1 VILFESNVVFY
12 IIFDIRSKNMF
23 SKNLFRESVRI
34 AFNSIRSNL
43 LRTILT
49 VFIIAFG
56 IMALVGILT
65 AIDSIK
71 DSISNQFRS
80 MGANTFSIVN
90 RDNRVRVGG
99 RVERYKS
106 IEYRDAMTFKRE
118 FKFPALVSVSTFAS
132 EIATVKYKSKKTN
145 PNISVVG
152 SDENYLITSGYE
164 IKEGR
169 NFSINEITSNAH
181 VVIIGLGL
189 ANDIFA
195 EGEEVLDKVISI
207 GNGKYKV
214 IGVLLEKGSSFGSTG
229 DKICILPITSVRQ
242 YFSRPYMNFKISVL
256 PNDSKLLK
264 AAINE
269 AEGVFRVIRKLRSFE
284 NSNFSIETSDSLS
297 NLLIKNISYVTIAAT
312 IIGII
317 TLLGAA
323 IGLMNIMLV
332 SVTERTREIGIRKAI
347 GAKASTIRRQFLYES
362 ILIGQLGG
370 FFGVI
375 LGILIGNVVSL
386 ITGGIFIIPWLW
398 ILGGIILCFIV
409 GLVSGL
415 FPAIKASKLDPIVSL
430 RYE

>member
-1 VILFESNVVFY
+1 
-12 IIFDIRSKNMF
+12 MF
-23 SKNLFRESVRI
+23 SKNLFKEILRV
-34 AFNSIRSNL
+34 AFSSIRSNL
-43 LRTILT
+43 LRTTLT

-71 DSISNQFRS
+71 GSISNQFRS
-80 MGANTFSIVN
+80 MGANTISIVN
-90 RDNRVRVGG
+90 RDSRVNVGG
-99 RVERYKS
+99 RVERYRS
-106 IEYRDAMTFKRE
+106 IEYRDAMSFKKE
-118 FKFPALVSVSTFAS
+118 FKFPALVSISTLAS
-132 EIATVKYKSKKTN
+132 QIATVKYKSKKTN
-145 PNISVVG
+145 PNIPVVG

-164 IKEGR
+164 VNTGR
-169 NFSINEITSNAH
+169 NFSINDISSNAH
-181 VVIIGLGL
+181 VVIIGSGL
-189 ANDIFA
+189 VNDLFLK
-195 EGEEVLDKVISI
+195 EENPLDKVISI
-207 GNGKYKV
+207 GNGKYKI
-214 IGVLLEKGSSFGSTG
+214 IGILKEKGSSFGSTG

-242 YFSRPYMNFKISVL
+242 YFSRPNMNFNISIL

-269 AEGVFRVIRKLRSFE
+269 AEGIFRVIRKLRSFE
-284 NSNFSIETSDSLS
+284 NNNFSIETSDSLS
-297 NLLIKNISYVTIAAT
+297 NLLIKNIKYVTIAAT

-347 GAKASTIRRQFLYES
+347 GAKAETIRRQFLYES
-362 ILIGQLGG
+362 IIIGQLGG
-370 FFGVI
+370 FLGII

-386 ITGGIFIIPWLW
+386 ITNGIFIIPWLW
-398 ILGGIILCFIV
+398 ILGGTLLCFIV

-415 FPAIKASKLDPIVSL
+415 FPAIKASKLDPIISL

>member
-1 VILFESNVVFY
+1 MISKSLFIE
-12 IIFDIRSKNMF
+12 
-23 SKNLFRESVRI
+23 NLRI
-34 AFNSIRSNL
+34 AFSSIRSNL
-43 LRTILT
+43 LRTVLT
-49 VFIIAFG
+49 IFIIAFG

-71 DSISNQFRS
+71 GSISSQFRS

-99 RVERYKS
+99 RTERYRN
-106 IEYRDAMTFKRE
+106 IEFREAMDFKE
-118 FKFPALVSVSTFAS
+118 TYKFPALVSISTMAS
-132 EIATVKYKSKKTN
+132 DIATVKYKSEKTN
-145 PNISVVG
+145 PNIPVVG

-164 IKEGR
+164 IKSGR
-169 NFSINEITSNAH
+169 NLTINDIQSNSH
-181 VVIIGLGL
+181 VVIIGSGL
-189 ANDIFA
+189 TNELFK
-195 EGEEVLDKVISI
+195 EGEDPLNKVISI
-207 GNGKYKV
+207 GNGKYKIV
-214 IGVLLEKGSSFGSTG
+214 GILREKGSSFGSSG

-242 YFSRPYMNFKISVL
+242 YFSRPNMNFRISVL

-269 AEGVFRVIRKLRSFE
+269 AEGSFRVIRKLRSFE
-284 NSNFSIETSDSLS
+284 NNNFSVESSDNLS
-297 NLLIKNISYVTIAAT
+297 NMLIENIKYVTIAAT

-317 TLLGAA
+317 TLFGAA

-347 GAKASTIRRQFLYES
+347 GAKVSTIRRQFLYES
-362 ILIGQLGG
+362 VIIGQLGG
-370 FFGVI
+370 FFGII

-386 ITGGIFIIPWLW
+386 VTGGLFIIPWFW
-398 ILGGIILCFIV
+398 ILSGVILCFLV

-415 FPAIKASKLDPIVSL
+415 FPAIKASKLDPIISL

>member
-1 VILFESNVVFY
+1 MYSKSLFKE
-12 IIFDIRSKNMF
+12 
-23 SKNLFRESVRI
+23 NLRI
-34 AFNSIRSNL
+34 AFSSIRSNL
-43 LRTILT
+43 LRTTLT

-71 DSISNQFRS
+71 GTISNQFRS

-99 RVERYKS
+99 RVERYRS
-106 IEYRDAMTFKRE
+106 IEFREAMKFKEE
-118 FKFPALVSVSTFAS
+118 FNFPALVSISTSAS
-132 EIATVKYKSKKTN
+132 DIATVKYKSKKTN
-145 PNISVVG
+145 PNIPVVG

-164 IKEGR
+164 IKKGR
-169 NFSINEITSNAH
+169 NFTINDIQENAH
-181 VVIIGLGL
+181 VVIIGSGL
-189 ANDIFA
+189 IKDIF
-195 EGEEVLDKVISI
+195 EDGEDPLDKVISI

-214 IGVLLEKGSSFGSTG
+214 IGVLKEKGSSFGSSG

-242 YFSRPYMNFKISVL
+242 YFSRPNMNFRISVL
-256 PNDSKLLK
+256 PQDSKILK

-269 AEGVFRVIRKLRSFE
+269 SEGIFRVIRKLRSFE
-284 NSNFSIETSDSLS
+284 NNNFSIETSDSLS
-297 NLLIKNISYVTIAAT
+297 NLLIKNIRYVTLAAT

-317 TLLGAA
+317 TLFGAA

-347 GAKASTIRRQFLYES
+347 GAKASIIRRQFLYES

-370 FFGVI
+370 FFGII

-386 ITGGIFIIPWLW
+386 VTGGTFIIPWFW
-398 ILGGIILCFIV
+398 ILSGVFLCFIV
-409 GLVSGL
+409 GLISGL
-415 FPAIKASKLDPIVSL
+415 FPAIKASKLDPIISL